1 MKIIRNGVCYVEKN
15 DILFLGMLPEEIVEA
30 PFIVESKWV
39 KFENQKA
46 VNFFRETEVIID
58 YDELSSKKEE
68 ELLET
73 ENKVEKELNDICTK
87 WLYASSYYRRNLD
100 KDPEYNEKIKEL
112 KYLLAT
118 IKNYLS
124 EKTNYDNEIRQLS
137 FDTTVTSTKKNQPKE
152 KNLINNKA

>member
-1 MKIIRNGVCYVEKN
+1 MKVIRNGVCYVEKN

-46 VNFFRETEVIID
+46 VNFFRETEVILD
-58 YDELSSKKEE
+58 YDELSKKKEE

-124 EKTNYDNEIRQLS
+124 EKTNYDSEIRQLS
-137 FDTTVTSTKKNQPKE
+137 FDTTVTSTKKNQPIE
-152 KNLINNKA
+152 KHLINNRA

>member
-1 MKIIRNGVCYVEKN
+1 
-15 DILFLGMLPEEIVEA
+15 MLPEEIVEA
-30 PFIVESKWV
+30 PFIVESKWI

-58 YDELSSKKEE
+58 YDELSNKKEE

-137 FDTTVTSTKKNQPKE
+137 FDTTVTSTKKNQPKG
-152 KNLINNKA
+152 KILINNKA

>member
-1 MKIIRNGVCYVEKN
+1 MKVIRNGVCYVEKN
-15 DILFLGMLPEEIVEA
+15 DILFLEMLPEEIVEA

-39 KFENQKA
+39 KFETQKA
-46 VNFFRETEVIID
+46 VNFFRETQVILD
-58 YDELSSKKEE
+58 YDKLSNKKEE

-137 FDTTVTSTKKNQPKE
+137 FDTTVTSTKKSQPKE

>member
-1 MKIIRNGVCYVEKN
+1 MKVIRNGVCYVEKN

-58 YDELSSKKEE
+58 YDELSNKKEE

-137 FDTTVTSTKKNQPKE
+137 FDTTVTSTKKSQPKE

>member
-1 MKIIRNGVCYVEKN
+1 M
-15 DILFLGMLPEEIVEA
+15 
-30 PFIVESKWV
+30 
-39 KFENQKA
+39 
-46 VNFFRETEVIID
+46 
-58 YDELSSKKEE
+58 
-68 ELLET
+68 
-73 ENKVEKELNDICTK
+73 
-87 WLYASSYYRRNLD
+87 YASSYYRRNLD

-152 KNLINNKA
+152 KNLINNRA

>member
-1 MKIIRNGVCYVEKN
+1 MKVIINGICYVEKN

-58 YDELSSKKEE
+58 YDELSNKKEE

-137 FDTTVTSTKKNQPKE
+137 FDTTVTSTKKSQPKE
-152 KNLINNKA
+152 KNLINNRA

>member
-1 MKIIRNGVCYVEKN
+1 MKVIRNDVCYVEKN
-15 DILFLGMLPEEIVEA
+15 DILFLGMLPKEVVEA

-39 KFENQKA
+39 RFENQRA
-46 VNFFRETEVIID
+46 VNFFRETQVILD
-58 YDELSSKKEE
+58 YDELSNKKEE

-112 KYLLAT
+112 KYLLAS
-118 IKNYLS
+118 IKKYCS
-124 EKTNYDNEIRQLS
+124 EKANYDSEIRQLS
-137 FDTTVTSTKKNQPKE
+137 FDTTVTSNKKSQPKE
-152 KNLINNKA
+152 KNLTNNKA

>member
-1 MKIIRNGVCYVEKN
+1 MKVIRNGVCYVEKN

-58 YDELSSKKEE
+58 YDELSNKKEE

>member
-1 MKIIRNGVCYVEKN
+1 MKVIRNGICYVEKN

-39 KFENQKA
+39 KFETQKA
-46 VNFFRETEVIID
+46 VNFFRETQVILD
-58 YDELSSKKEE
+58 YDELSNKKEE
-68 ELLET
+68 ELLEI

-124 EKTNYDNEIRQLS
+124 EKTNYDSEIRQLS
-137 FDTTVTSTKKNQPKE
+137 FDTTVTSNKKSQPKE

>member
-1 MKIIRNGVCYVEKN
+1 MKVIRNGVCYVEKN

-30 PFIVESKWV
+30 PFIIESKWI

-58 YDELSSKKEE
+58 YDELSNKKEE
-68 ELLET
+68 ELLEI

>member
-1 MKIIRNGVCYVEKN
+1 MKVIRNGVCYVEKN
-15 DILFLGMLPEEIVEA
+15 DVLFLGMLPEEIVEA

-112 KYLLAT
+112 KYLLST
-118 IKNYLS
+118 IQNYRS
-124 EKTNYDNEIRQLS
+124 EKTNYDSEIRQLS
-137 FDTTVTSTKKNQPKE
+137 FDTTVTSNKKINQTKK
-152 KNLINNKA
+152 LINDRA

>member
-1 MKIIRNGVCYVEKN
+1 
-15 DILFLGMLPEEIVEA
+15 MLPEEIVEA

-46 VNFFRETEVIID
+46 VNFFRETEVIVD
-58 YDELSSKKEE
+58 YDELSNKKEE

-118 IKNYLS
+118 IKSYLS

-137 FDTTVTSTKKNQPKE
+137 FDTTVTSTKKSQPKE

>member
-1 MKIIRNGVCYVEKN
+1 MKAIRNGVCYVEKN

-58 YDELSSKKEE
+58 YDELSNKKEE

-137 FDTTVTSTKKNQPKE
+137 FDTTVTSTKKSQPKE

>member
-1 MKIIRNGVCYVEKN
+1 MKVIRNGICYVEKN

-30 PFIVESKWV
+30 PFIVESKWI

-58 YDELSSKKEE
+58 YDELSNKKEE

-118 IKNYLS
+118 IKSYLS

-137 FDTTVTSTKKNQPKE
+137 FDNTVTSTKKNQPKE

>member
-58 YDELSSKKEE
+58 YDELSNKKEE

>member
-1 MKIIRNGVCYVEKN
+1 MKVIRNGVCYVEKN

-58 YDELSSKKEE
+58 YDELSNKKEE

-124 EKTNYDNEIRQLS
+124 EKTNYDSEIRQLS
-137 FDTTVTSTKKNQPKE
+137 FDTTVTSTKKSQPKE

>member
-1 MKIIRNGVCYVEKN
+1 MKVIRNDVCYVEKN
-15 DILFLGMLPEEIVEA
+15 DILFLGMLPKEVVEA

-39 KFENQKA
+39 RFENQRA
-46 VNFFRETEVIID
+46 VNFFRETQVILD
-58 YDELSSKKEE
+58 YDELSNKKEE

-73 ENKVEKELNDICTK
+73 EKKAEKELNDICTK

-137 FDTTVTSTKKNQPKE
+137 FDTTVTSTKKSQPKE

>member
-1 MKIIRNGVCYVEKN
+1 MKVIRNSVCYVEKN
-15 DILFLGMLPEEIVEA
+15 DILFQGMLPEEIVEA

-58 YDELSSKKEE
+58 YDELSNKKEE

-87 WLYASSYYRRNLD
+87 WLYAASYYRRNLD

>member
-1 MKIIRNGVCYVEKN
+1 MKVIRNGVCYVEKN

-46 VNFFRETEVIID
+46 VNFFRETEVILD
-58 YDELSSKKEE
+58 YDELSNKKEE

-137 FDTTVTSTKKNQPKE
+137 FDTTVTSTKKSQPKE

>member
-1 MKIIRNGVCYVEKN
+1 MKVIRNSVCYVEKN

-58 YDELSSKKEE
+58 YDELSNKKEE

-87 WLYASSYYRRNLD
+87 WLYTSSYYRRNLD

-124 EKTNYDNEIRQLS
+124 
-137 FDTTVTSTKKNQPKE
+137 
-152 KNLINNKA
+152 

>member
-58 YDELSSKKEE
+58 YDELSNKKEE

-73 ENKVEKELNDICTK
+73 ENKAEKELNDICTK

-112 KYLLAT
+112 KYLLST
-118 IKNYLS
+118 IQNYRS
-124 EKTNYDNEIRQLS
+124 EKTNYDSEIRQLS
-137 FDTTVTSTKKNQPKE
+137 FDTTVTSNKKINQTKK
-152 KNLINNKA
+152 LINDRA

>member
-1 MKIIRNGVCYVEKN
+1 MKVIRNGVCYVEKN

-46 VNFFRETEVIID
+46 VNFFRETEVILD
-58 YDELSSKKEE
+58 YDELSNKKEE

-152 KNLINNKA
+152 KNLINNRA

>member
-1 MKIIRNGVCYVEKN
+1 MKVIRNGICYVEKN

-39 KFENQKA
+39 KFENQNA

-58 YDELSSKKEE
+58 YDELSNKKEE

>member
-58 YDELSSKKEE
+58 YDELSNKKEE

-137 FDTTVTSTKKNQPKE
+137 FDTTVTSTKKSQPKE

>member
-1 MKIIRNGVCYVEKN
+1 MKVIRNGICYVEKN

-58 YDELSSKKEE
+58 YDELSNKKEE

-100 KDPEYNEKIKEL
+100 KDTEYNEKIKEL

-137 FDTTVTSTKKNQPKE
+137 FDNTVTSTKKNQPKE
-152 KNLINNKA
+152 KNLINNRA

>member
-1 MKIIRNGVCYVEKN
+1 MKVIRNGVCYVEKN

-58 YDELSSKKEE
+58 YDELSNKKEE

-87 WLYASSYYRRNLD
+87 WLYTSSYYRRNLD

-137 FDTTVTSTKKNQPKE
+137 FDNTVTSTKKNQPKE